1 MLPLPSEEDG
11 GAGSAQQQPSRS
23 PAAVIQ
29 FQDSILNREKFFN
42 EDEISIRMKEVIKER
57 DSSPDRSTDECCKI
71 AESMIEEIHHIALPG
86 GAMKSPSG
94 RRHRGSIKDRLLRQI
109 RAARKVALA

>member
-1 MLPLPSEEDG
+1 M
-11 GAGSAQQQPSRS
+11 
-23 PAAVIQ
+23 
-29 FQDSILNREKFFN
+29 EKFFN

-57 DSSPDRSTDECCKI
+57 ECSPDRSTDECCKI

-86 GAMKSPSG
+86 GAIKSPSG
-94 RRHRGSIKDRLLRQI
+94 RRHRGSLKERLLRQI